1 MKIHRFIGDFN
12 LSKKQLFITEAKL
25 VHQLFAV
32 LKIQKDEKIVLS
44 DGQGKEV
51 LALVVT
57 ASPKKY
63 QVELQEY
70 KSGGLASAQ
79 RLGGTAKRQIILY
92 CSILKKENF
101 ELVAQKATE
110 VGVSVIV
117 PIVAERT
124 IKLNINSERLNKII
138 QEAAEQSGRSRLPK
152 ILEPM
157 SFNQSLA
164 HSKNN
169 NLNII
174 YQLGGKTI
182 AAIQPR
188 LIRAKTIG
196 VFVGPEGGWSPK
208 ELAQSKSAG
217 FELISLG
224 QTVLRA
230 ETAAIIG
237 SFLASQ

>member
-12 LSKKQLFITEAKL
+12 LSKKQLFITEPKL

-51 LALVVT
+51 LALVVSV
-57 ASPKKY
+57 SPKKY
-63 QVELQEY
+63 QAELQEY
-70 KSGGLASAQ
+70 KSGGPV
-79 RLGGTAKRQIILY
+79 KRQIILY

-110 VGVSVIV
+110 VGVGVIV

-138 QEAAEQSGRSRLPK
+138 QEASEQSGRSRLPK

-174 YQLGGKTI
+174 YQSGGKTI
-182 AAIQPR
+182 AAIQPQ

-208 ELAQSKSAG
+208 ELAQAKSAG

-237 SFLASQ
+237 SFLVSQ